1 MGESKTNTEQISKAP
16 ELKDWLILLMLS
28 IIWGSSFIL
37 IKKSLVGLS
46 YVEVGVLR
54 ILISF
59 IAFSPLLII
68 MRKHIQWDMWLKY
81 IIISLIG
88 IGFPAFLYALAQTQ
102 ISSIVSG
109 ILNSLTPL
117 FTILIG
123 VLFFAI
129 QTKRRQYFGV
139 IVGLV
144 GALLIMLVGKAMGAS
159 KNMMYSLLVVIATI
173 GYAFNVNYIK
183 RHFQNHNPIALTAI
197 SLFIIGIPALIA
209 ALMMQIPQHIMSDSV
224 ALTSFGYLII
234 LALASTAFASV
245 FYYKLVQ
252 STSALFASSV
262 TYIMPAIIL
271 LWGLLDGEVF
281 STIHFLGL
289 ALIIA
294 GVYLTRS

>member
-1 MGESKTNTEQISKAP
+1 
-16 ELKDWLILLMLS
+16 
-28 IIWGSSFIL
+28 
-37 IKKSLVGLS
+37 
-46 YVEVGVLR
+46 
-54 ILISF
+54 
-59 IAFSPLLII
+59 
-68 MRKHIQWDMWLKY
+68 MRKHIQWDMWQKY

-117 FTILIG
+117 FTILMG
-123 VLFFAI
+123 VLFFSI
-129 QTKRRQYFGV
+129 PTKSRQYYGV
-139 IVGLV
+139 ILGLI
-144 GALLIMLVGKAMGAS
+144 GALLIMLIGKEVGVS
-159 KNMMYSLLVVIATI
+159 KNMLYSLLVVIATI
-173 GYAFNVNYIK
+173 GYAFNVNYVK
-183 RHFQNHNPIALTAI
+183 HHFQNHNPIALTAI
-197 SLFIIGIPALIA
+197 SLFIIGVPALMA
-209 ALMMQIPQHIMSDSV
+209 ALIMQIPQHIMSDSA
-224 ALTSFGYLII
+224 ALTSFGYLTI

-271 LWGLLDGEVF
+271 LWGLLDGEMF
-281 STIHFLGL
+281 STVHFMGL